1 MRLELVRCV
10 ATYLIES
17 VDSLG
22 EGLWGSIEIVSVVL
36 LVET

>member
-17 VDSLG
+17 VDSLS
-22 EGLWGSIEIVSVVL
+22 EGLWRSIEIVSVIL